1 MSELGRPS
9 GQNIAAPLFDKCIEQ
24 LGKEVAAAR
33 AHENEGDGLPRP
45 FLRSAA
51 RAESWDGERWRARE
65 IIMRTAAA
73 ARRPT
78 DSAIFAVIH

>member
-24 LGKEVAAAR
+24 LGAEVAARR
-33 AHENEGDGLPRP
+33 AHTRTNEGDGLPRA
-45 FLRSAA
+45 FFALGG
-51 RAESWDGERWRARE
+51 SWDDDGRWRRARE
-65 IIMRTAAA
+65 IIMRTAA
-73 ARRPT
+73 